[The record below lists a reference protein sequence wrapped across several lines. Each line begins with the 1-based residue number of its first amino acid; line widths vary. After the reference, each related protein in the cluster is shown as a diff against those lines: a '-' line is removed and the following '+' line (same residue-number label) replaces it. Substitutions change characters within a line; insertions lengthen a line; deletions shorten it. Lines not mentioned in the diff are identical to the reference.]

1 MIVRLQQLLLS
12 FVLIGGFLLGAWQ
25 LSAQPAWAAVA
36 LPDRSTLTLDLLQA
50 RLKAPSQTDGI
61 RTIDLRQL
69 TIDLRPE
76 NAAFRDQFYRLIQ
89 TQIQRS
95 SLPLGLDFS
104 YSVVRGDFKISD
116 LGVITPL
123 YGQAQPIFSPAEQD
137 QLARDRRRLSQLSQ
151 LSRSLL
157 MQSQATLPQ
166 ITVLRGPLT
175 LVQTR
180 FEGFVNFS
188 NTFFLGRVEAAGTTF
203 SQDADWSTTRFSQSA
218 DFANAVFQR
227 PVRFRNALFFNRARF
242 NQTQFQSSANF
253 QGSEFQAAAN
263 FNQAGFAQPANLTRI
278 TWRDTADF
286 SQTRWQDTVMFDRD
300 QFQQALFLGQS
311 VFERPISFRQVQFSQ
326 SVNLRGATIL
336 DQADFADASFADRA
350 YLNVPNLQFD
360 PRQARILGNP
370 GQIGSRISVPTLRG
384 NETLLRNFV
393 QNFRQLQAVT
403 DANQIQYMTEKLR
416 LRDYQHRL
424 LGTDLNLASSRR
436 LRQVG
441 FAASQI
447 DAILQAR
454 TSQRFRDVS
463 DVLKLDRIDF
473 ATYVRVRDRLTVGQP
488 TSALSWLLD
497 GSRWVG
503 LSLLLL
509 LARYGT
515 SFWLV
520 IGVGMIA
527 VAHFGGLFWLVDRFR
542 RRQPQSITPNLSE
555 ILWTISGFS
564 LLTLSGLA
572 AIFRTGEF
580 PWATLAC
587 LELVILP
594 IPAALLGCIYWQ
606 GRYHDLMQ
614 VSYLVEDGSMRQ
626 LRFLIGRLPN
636 IPAYPGFRER
646 FNPILWDRRWSWLNY
661 FDFSLNNLMRFGFN
675 DIRLRDQSVPGLIT
689 ALVWY
694 QWSLGIL
701 YFALLLW
708 TLSRTIPGL
717 NLLIY
722 FK

>member
-1 MIVRLQQLLLS
+1 MR
-12 FVLIGGFLLGAWQ
+12 
-25 LSAQPAWAAVA
+25 SASAAVA
-36 LPDRSTLTLDLLQA
+36 LPDRPILTLDLLQT
-50 RLKAPSQTDGI
+50 RLKTPIQSEGS

-76 NAAFRDQFYRLIQ
+76 NAAFRDQFYRLMQ

-95 SLPLGLDFS
+95 SQPLGIDLS
-104 YSVVRGDFKISD
+104 YAVVRGDFKMSD

-123 YGQAQPIFSPAEQD
+123 YGQSLPVFSPAEQE

-157 MQSQATLPQ
+157 IQSQVAPPQ
-166 ITVLRGPLT
+166 ITVLRAPLT

-188 NTFFLGRVEAAGTTF
+188 NTFFLGRVEAQGATF
-203 SQDADWSTTRFSQSA
+203 SQDADWSTTRFSQSVN
-218 DFANAVFQR
+218 FANAVFQR
-227 PVRFRNALFFNRARF
+227 SVRFRNALFFNRARF
-242 NQTQFQSSANF
+242 NQTQFQGSLNF

-263 FNQAGFAQPANLTRI
+263 FNQAHFNQAVNLTRI
-278 TWRDTADF
+278 TWRETADF
-286 SQTRWQDTVMFDRD
+286 SQTQWQDPVMFDRD

-311 VFERPISFRQVQFSQ
+311 VFEQPVSFRQVQFNQ
-326 SVNLRGATIL
+326 SVNLRGASIL
-336 DQADFADASFADRA
+336 DQADFADASFADRTKLKVA
-350 YLNVPNLQFD
+350 NLQFD

-370 GQIGSRISVPTLRG
+370 GQIGQRFSVPTLQG
-384 NETLLRNFV
+384 NETLLRNLV
-393 QNFRQLQAVT
+393 QNFRQLQAVA
-403 DANQIQYMTEKLR
+403 DANQIQYTTEKLR
-416 LRDYQHRL
+416 LRDYQQRL
-424 LGTDLNLASSRR
+424 LGTDLNWAAPRQLARTGLS
-436 LRQVG
+436 
-441 FAASQI
+441 ASQI
-447 DAILQAR
+447 EAILRVR
-454 TSQRFRDVS
+454 TSQPFRAVS
-463 DVLKLDRIDF
+463 DVLKLDQIDF
-473 ATYVRVRDRLTVGQP
+473 ATYVKVRDRLTVGHP
-488 TSALSWLLD
+488 TSVLSWLLD

-509 LARYGT
+509 LTRYGT

-520 IGVGMIA
+520 IGVGIVA
-527 VAHFGGLFWLVDRFR
+527 VAHFGVIFWWVDRFR
-542 RRQPQSITPNLSE
+542 RRQPQPITPDPAE
-555 ILWTISGFS
+555 ILWTIGGFS
-564 LLTLSGLA
+564 LLTISGLA

-580 PWATLAC
+580 PWSTLTC
-587 LELVILP
+587 LGLVILP
-594 IPAALLGCIYWQ
+594 IPTALVGFLYWQ
-606 GRYHDLMQ
+606 GRYHDLIQ

-675 DIRLRDQSVPGLIT
+675 DLRLRDQAVPGLIT